1 MTPPLVQIEPCAPM
15 SAAALSSMV
24 QGNYSYNEKN
34 GAFSVGGQNVV
45 TFNSTTTPYCF
56 RSINMTGQARI
67 QVLTGP
73 VTIKVTG
80 TIGSTGGSFANL
92 TAIPANLRIESSYT
106 GNGGVSLGGGN
117 NSFFTLYAPH
127 TDVTLQAGTFFGEVL
142 GRTLTVQGS
151 TQVHYDNAT
160 TTAGWLLWKSWS
172 HFYLPLPFVTP

>member
-1 MTPPLVQIEPCAPM
+1 VNA
-15 SAAALSSMV
+15 
-24 QGNYSYNEKN
+24 
-34 GAFSVGGQNVV
+34 
-45 TFNSTTTPYCF
+45 
-56 RSINMTGQARI
+56 
-67 QVLTGP
+67 GP